1 MLKLTNMCIIKEA
14 FYKLLIATLIS
25 FSNHV
30 IAQVS
35 IDTAVDFSVK
45 DVNSVS
51 HHLFDYLDNDKIIV
65 IDFFTTNCGPCQTYA
80 SHVSQAYEYFGCNEG
95 NVIFLGM
102 NWGSNNDEVRIFDS
116 LWGAHYPSVSGLQGG
131 GNGVVDNYQVL
142 SYPTVAIIT
151 PDRLIANHL
160 IWPPA
165 YDSIVQEVLA
175 SGGIPG
181 QCTVSNSYVTEENP
195 MLRILSSGELFF
207 DKNMLEGKNTT
218 LTIYSVT
225 GVRIMDVELQHTV
238 SGIIKL
244 PLETGVYIG
253 VFRINNRFKTIK
265 MIIP

>member
-1 MLKLTNMCIIKEA
+1 MGYIKEA
-14 FYKLLIATLIS
+14 LYKFLFATLFF
-25 FSNHV
+25 FSSPV

-45 DVNSVS
+45 DVNSLT
-51 HHLFDYLDNDKIIV
+51 HHLFNYLDDDKIVV

-95 NVIFLGM
+95 NVIFLGI

-142 SYPTVAIIT
+142 SYPTIAIIT
-151 PDRLIANHL
+151 PDHLISNHM

-175 SGGIPG
+175 LGGTPR
-181 QCTVSNSYVTEENP
+181 QCTVSTSIVLEEP
-195 MLRILSSGELFF
+195 PVLRLLSSGELYIDNSFL
-207 DKNMLEGKNTT
+207 NGRTT
-218 LTIYSVT
+218 ALAIYSVA
-225 GVRIMDVELQHTV
+225 GLRIMDIEFTHT
-238 SGIIKL
+238 SPGIIKL
-244 PLETGVYIG
+244 PLETGLYIG
-253 VFRINNRFKTIK
+253 VFRVNNRQETIK
-265 MIIP
+265 IIIP